1 MSKIN
6 PATRQHKSENKIEFF
21 VHQRSLNICIYQIIY
36 LLYSL
41 LFEFYKLFREFTH
54 NFFSKLVTLV
64 RIFNIYNFLF
74 VFINII
80 PQYSKTLACS
90 ALISSRLI
98 ESDAGLEPGSAATEV
113 CRANIEL
120 ANFYNTILFFLGNGQ
135 RQPRIHQDWTDGR
148 TLQNI

>member
-1 MSKIN
+1 MIF
-6 PATRQHKSENKIEFF
+6 P
-21 VHQRSLNICIYQIIY
+21 
-36 LLYSL
+36 
-41 LFEFYKLFREFTH
+41 
-54 NFFSKLVTLV
+54 SKLVTLV

-98 ESDAGLEPGSAATEV
+98 ESDGGLEPGSTATEV

-120 ANFYNTILFFLGNGQ
+120 ANFVNTILFF
-135 RQPRIHQDWTDGR
+135 
-148 TLQNI
+148 